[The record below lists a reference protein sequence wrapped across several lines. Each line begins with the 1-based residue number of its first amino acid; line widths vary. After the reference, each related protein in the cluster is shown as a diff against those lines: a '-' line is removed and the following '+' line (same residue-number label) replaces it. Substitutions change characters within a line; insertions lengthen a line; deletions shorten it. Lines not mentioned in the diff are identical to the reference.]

1 MGTVKTLI
9 LGSCGMLG
17 QALCK
22 VFPEA
27 VRLTH
32 RDLELTDRQKVI
44 ASVKKIKPDVV
55 INAAA
60 YTDVEACEEKRGL
73 AFRVNGHGPGYIA
86 EACAGTG
93 AILVHFSTDYVFD
106 GSKKEYVESDPPNPI
121 NVYGQ
126 SKLLGESKIAGNM
139 KNYRIIRTSW
149 LFGPGGKNFVETML
163 QLSEKMDVV
172 KVVNDQFGKPTFTSD
187 LARKTGEIIGLKPGI
202 YHITN
207 EGVCSWYEFASSIIG
222 NAFPCT
228 SEEFPK
234 NAKRPEYSALLNTK
248 TGPMNHWKEA
258 LKEYLRE
265 RQNVDK
271 APGSPE
277 NGGT

>member
-73 AFRVNGHGPGYIA
+73 AFRVNSHGPGYIA

-172 KVVNDQFGKPTFTSD
+172 KVVNDQFG
-187 LARKTGEIIGLKPGI
+187 
-202 YHITN
+202 
-207 EGVCSWYEFASSIIG
+207 
-222 NAFPCT
+222 
-228 SEEFPK
+228 
-234 NAKRPEYSALLNTK
+234 
-248 TGPMNHWKEA
+248 
-258 LKEYLRE
+258 
-265 RQNVDK
+265 
-271 APGSPE
+271 
-277 NGGT
+277 